1 MRCYAILR
9 SRVTLATPRT
19 IDIHYGK
26 THLTAMSVEI
36 SISSKGQ
43 IVIPKDVRDALQLKA
58 GEKLMLSRVGR
69 RIVLDAPDLPR
80 ETISYDEFRRCVP
93 RYDGPPVAID
103 DMTVD
108 FDQLGR
114 DTRRNDA

>member
-1 MRCYAILR
+1 ML
-9 SRVTLATPRT
+9 P
-19 IDIHYGK
+19 GK
-26 THLTAMSVEI
+26 THLTEMGIEI

-58 GEKLMLSRVGR
+58 GEKLTLSRIGR

-80 ETISYDEFRRCVP
+80 ERISYEEFRRRVP
-93 RYDGPPVAID
+93 KYDGPPVAIE

-108 FDQLGR
+108 FDRLWR
-114 DTRRNDA
+114 DKG